1 MKIKKLELVGF
12 KSFVDRTVLH
22 FDHDVLG
29 IVGPNGCGKS
39 NIVDAIRWCMG
50 EQSARHLRGR
60 SMEDVIFSGSE
71 TRGAQDFAEV
81 TLTFVNDTP
90 AEMPLEYKD
99 YAEIAV
105 TRRLY
110 RTGESDYLV
119 NKTSVRL
126 RDVTDLFLGTGA
138 GTKAYSIVEQ
148 GKVGLIVSAKPED
161 RRLLIEE
168 AAGITKFKS
177 RKKQAERKME
187 LTQQNLL
194 RVGDIVAEIDRSLA
208 SLKRQAAK
216 AERYVAYRN
225 EVEDLQLHEASHRY
239 LELVGWI
246 KYEGGF
252 VEELTED
259 DARIRTELAAR
270 EGELE
275 ATRLDVH
282 AAEEKLD
289 AATNASFAADSTVR
303 AEEAAIERATDRL
316 AALTQRERQAE
327 AEKNEMTVQ
336 AGRLAAERE
345 VVSGEVATLQAE
357 ESEQAAHVAEEEAAM
372 ADLAAAHAA
381 ADARVAEKRQA
392 IAKVQ
397 AEIASTEAK
406 LAGFERRQTEMT
418 VRRDRLRAERESLD
432 GARVEHAA
440 RAQELA
446 RSIDDLRAG
455 RTTTADEKAR
465 LEVRLAELKE
475 IIQTQEKALDESK
488 SELSRKRSR
497 HGALEEMHARLDGVG
512 AGTKA
517 LVGTRDACVA
527 GLVADRVEAP
537 AELTHALAG
546 LLGAR
551 LQDVVVRDIER
562 GIELLED
569 LARGRKGRAA
579 IVTQHPSFVSGAASR
594 GPVPPDD
601 AFVARLA
608 DVLRFAPE
616 DEALVH
622 ALVGDAIVVRDLAGA
637 RRIRDAGTVAPLV
650 TLDGA
655 VLHSDGR
662 VEGGQGDSVAAGML
676 ESKREAR
683 ELAKELERLDALVT
697 EHLRA
702 FHASRA
708 EIVQASAALERA
720 RHEAHTRE
728 LALVTAE
735 KDLQK
740 AEGQLEGV
748 VRRLQTVVSEDGELT
763 RALDE
768 AGVERDDATRSL
780 EAARE
785 VAEQTGLER
794 EAAEV
799 EVAAARE
806 RLDVQ
811 RQAVTARKITAA
823 GARERL
829 SAARGTETRL
839 ARSADELRE
848 RAGRL
853 EDELVANAQAFGET
867 AAQLTTHKSEVLE
880 ALDRA
885 REAQDELARVR
896 GEFEELRAG
905 LLDREV
911 VLKDLR
917 ARGDTARSE
926 LMTHEMALREKQLAL
941 QHLLAGVADK
951 FRGVQLARIV
961 GDHHMR
967 PAPDE
972 VSRARIEELVRLIER
987 MGSVNLD
994 AMREHAE
1001 AEERFTF
1008 YTTQKAD
1015 LDKALSDLTRAIQQ
1029 MNRESR
1035 RLFEETFAAVNERFR
1050 EIFPRM
1056 FRGGRA
1062 ELRLTNPEDMLET
1075 GIDIVAQPPG
1085 KKLSSIELMSG
1096 GEKALTAVSLVF
1108 AIFQIKP
1115 SPFCILDE
1123 VDAPLDEANVA
1134 RYNDLVRSMTDRSQ
1148 FILITHVKR
1157 TMQMVD
1163 VLYGV
1168 TMPEAGVSKIVS
1180 VKINDGIAKTDAGRS
1195 PRALPE
1201 SGPPGQ
1207 GQGGALSA
1215 SEAEAA
1221 AAQLDAQRDAQAAV
1235 A

>member
-1 MKIKKLELVGF
+1 
-12 KSFVDRTVLH
+12 
-22 FDHDVLG
+22 
-29 IVGPNGCGKS
+29 
-39 NIVDAIRWCMG
+39 MG

-81 TLTFVNDTP
+81 TLTFENDTP
-90 AEMPLEYKD
+90 EELALEYKD

-177 RKKQAERKME
+177 RKKQAEKKME

-216 AERYVAYRN
+216 AERYIAYRN

-246 KYEGGF
+246 KLEGAI
-252 VEELTED
+252 VLEMTEE

-289 AATNASFAADSTVR
+289 AAQNASFAADSAVR
-303 AEEAAIERATDRL
+303 AEEAAIERAKDRL
-316 AALTQRERQAE
+316 TALAQRERQADGE
-327 AEKNEMTVQ
+327 RSEMEDQ
-336 AGRLAAERE
+336 AARLAAERD
-345 VVSGEVATLQAE
+345 VVVGEVAALQAE
-357 ESEQAAHVAEEEAAM
+357 EADQAAHVAEEEATL
-372 ADLAAAHAA
+372 ADLAAAHGA
-381 ADARVAEKRQA
+381 ADARVADKRQA
-392 IAKVQ
+392 IAKSQ

-406 LAGFERRQTEMT
+406 LAGFQRRQTEMAA
-418 VRRDRLRAERESLD
+418 RRDRLRAERESLE
-432 GARVEHAA
+432 GARVEHSAH
-440 RAQELA
+440 AQELA

-455 RTTTADEKAR
+455 RVTTAAEKTR
-465 LEVRLAELKE
+465 LEARLAELKE
-475 IIQTQEKALDESK
+475 IIQVQDKALEEAK
-488 SELSRKRSR
+488 GELSKKRSR

-517 LVGTRDACVA
+517 LVGTRDGCIA

-537 AELTHALAG
+537 TELTQALAG

-551 LQDVVVRDIER
+551 LQDVVVDDVER
-562 GIELLED
+562 GLMLLED

-579 IVTQHPSFVSGAASR
+579 IVPQHPSFVAGAGVR
-594 GPVPPDD
+594 EPMVPDE

-608 DVLRFAPE
+608 DVVRFAPE
-616 DEALVH
+616 DEALVR
-622 ALVGDAIVVRDLAGA
+622 ALVGDAIVVRDLVGA
-637 RRIRDAGTVAPLV
+637 RRMRDAGTTVPLV
-650 TLDGA
+650 ALDGA
-655 VLHSDGR
+655 VLHPDGR
-662 VEGGQGDSVAAGML
+662 VEGGQGDALAEGML

-683 ELAKELERLDALVT
+683 ELVKELDRLDLLVT
-697 EHLRA
+697 ERLRA
-702 FHASRA
+702 LHASRA
-708 EIVQASAALERA
+708 EIVQVGAALDRA

-740 AEGQLEGV
+740 TEQQLESV
-748 VRRLQTVVSEDGELT
+748 VQRLQTVASEDTELT

-768 AGVERDDATRSL
+768 GGAERD
-780 EAARE
+780 E
-785 VAEQTGLER
+785 AEQALAGAR
-794 EAAEV
+794 DAAAQMEV
-799 EVAAARE
+799 EKASAEGTLAEARE
-806 RLDVQ
+806 RLDAQ

-823 GARERL
+823 GAREKL
-829 SAARGTETRL
+829 AAARGTESRL
-839 ARSADELRE
+839 ARSADELRD

-853 EDELVANAQAFGET
+853 EDELVANARAFGET
-867 AAQLTTHKSEVLE
+867 AAQLMAHKGEVQA

-885 REAQDELARVR
+885 RDAQDDLARVR
-896 GEFEELRAG
+896 GEFEQLRAG
-905 LLDREV
+905 LLEREA

-917 ARGDTARSE
+917 GQSDAARSG
-926 LMTHEMALREKQLAL
+926 LMTHEMTLREKQLAL
-941 QHLLAGVADK
+941 EHLLGGVADK
-951 FRGVQLARIV
+951 FRGLHLPRVV

-967 PAPDE
+967 PPPDE

-1015 LDKALSDLTRAIQQ
+1015 LEKALADLTRAIQQ

-1035 RLFEETFAAVNERFR
+1035 RLFEETFVAVNERFR

-1085 KKLSSIELMSG
+1085 KKLASIELMSG
-1096 GEKALTAVSLVF
+1096 GEKALTAVSLIF

-1134 RYNDLVRSMTDRSQ
+1134 RYNDLVRSMTHQSQ

-1180 VKINDGIAKTDAGRS
+1180 VKINDGIAKAAPGPLREPAATGRAPVTEAPPAGGETSTD
-1195 PRALPE
+1195 E
-1201 SGPPGQ
+1201 
-1207 GQGGALSA
+1207 
-1215 SEAEAA
+1215 
-1221 AAQLDAQRDAQAAV
+1221 AAV